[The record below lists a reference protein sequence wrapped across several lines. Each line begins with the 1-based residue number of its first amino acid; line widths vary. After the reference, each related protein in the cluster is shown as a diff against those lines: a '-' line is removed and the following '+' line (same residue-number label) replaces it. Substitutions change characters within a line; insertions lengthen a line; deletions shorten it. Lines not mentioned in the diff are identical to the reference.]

1 MKKIL
6 HLSDEWIKEL
16 NNVAQSHEGLERAT
30 TDVELVVEYRVMEKE
45 SITWQILINKGEI
58 EISAGCAHEPDVWFE
73 TDRSTA
79 ISLFEG
85 MINPLNAVIEGKM
98 EIGGDPRKL
107 IEASEMFEQLGD
119 VFETIRDST
128 VTNAK

>member
-1 MKKIL
+1 MSTKNVQICFALSIPIL
-6 HLSDEWIKEL
+6 
-16 NNVAQSHEGLERAT
+16 QR
-30 TDVELVVEYRVMEKE
+30 
-45 SITWQILINKGEI
+45 INSFYLDKGEI

-128 VTNAK
+128 VTNAQ

>member
-1 MKKIL
+1 
-6 HLSDEWIKEL
+6 
-16 NNVAQSHEGLERAT
+16 
-30 TDVELVVEYRVMEKE
+30 
-45 SITWQILINKGEI
+45 
-58 EISAGCAHEPDVWFE
+58 
-73 TDRSTA
+73 
-79 ISLFEG
+79 

-128 VTNAK
+128 VTNAQ